1 MSTKARP
8 WAWVPTLYFAEGIP
22 YAIVTTLT
30 VVMYKQMGLD
40 NTRLALYTSILTLPW
55 VIKPLWSPIVDIFS
69 SKRRW
74 ILLMEFLIAAALM
87 AVALTL
93 PGPMWLSVTIASFL
107 AVAFLS
113 ATHDISAD
121 GFYILSLPATSQ
133 SAFVGIR
140 TTFYRIAMLL
150 GQGPVLILAGTLEV
164 SYGDI
169 PRAWALM
176 FEILAAVYAL
186 FAFYHIW
193 ALPHAVRDNSRKA
206 TSVREVGRAFASSFV
221 GFFRRPHIITILAF
235 LLLYKFPIAQLQRL
249 VSPFLLD
256 STQNG
261 GLGLSTIEVG
271 FGYGTLGIIGLL
283 AGGIAGGLAIAR
295 GTLRQWLIPMAW
307 TLTASCGAMAILALT
322 PQPSLTQI
330 YLCVVAEQFGYG
342 FSTTAYIMYCI
353 HISRGEFATSHYAIA
368 TGIMSLGMMLPG
380 MMAGAIEEA
389 VGYSNF
395 FIITCLSCFIT
406 LTVAYFAKKQFA
418 M

>member
-133 SAFVGIR
+133 SAFVGI
-140 TTFYRIAMLL
+140 
-150 GQGPVLILAGTLEV
+150 
-164 SYGDI
+164 
-169 PRAWALM
+169 
-176 FEILAAVYAL
+176 
-186 FAFYHIW
+186 
-193 ALPHAVRDNSRKA
+193 
-206 TSVREVGRAFASSFV
+206 
-221 GFFRRPHIITILAF
+221 
-235 LLLYKFPIAQLQRL
+235 
-249 VSPFLLD
+249 
-256 STQNG
+256 
-261 GLGLSTIEVG
+261 
-271 FGYGTLGIIGLL
+271 
-283 AGGIAGGLAIAR
+283 
-295 GTLRQWLIPMAW
+295 
-307 TLTASCGAMAILALT
+307 
-322 PQPSLTQI
+322 
-330 YLCVVAEQFGYG
+330 
-342 FSTTAYIMYCI
+342 
-353 HISRGEFATSHYAIA
+353 
-368 TGIMSLGMMLPG
+368 
-380 MMAGAIEEA
+380 
-389 VGYSNF
+389 
-395 FIITCLSCFIT
+395 
-406 LTVAYFAKKQFA
+406 
-418 M
+418 